1 MLNYIEDMGAKF
13 YNASGI
19 QKDPL
24 DIMKENG
31 VNFVRLRLYNNPG
44 NEICYTVDGI
54 TYNYKLPAN
63 YLNEEDVLDLA
74 RRAKNRNMKIELTF
88 HYSDFWTNGETQF
101 KPSAWKDLSFDQ
113 LKTAVYDY
121 SYNFLQ
127 KMNAQGTAP
136 DYVSIGNEIQAALL
150 FGDCD
155 NIDEVNGYASNDNMS
170 NVAALL
176 NQGRAAVR
184 ALCPK
189 AKVIMHLTLS
199 ENINTET
206 YKWFFDAMRSN
217 NLDYDIV
224 GTSYYPYWTNQRPTM
239 LTSLANTMYSRYGK
253 ETLIMEVGYSW
264 TQYRPSGR
272 YGGNYEGQLHLNGTS
287 YNEAT
292 EAVQKSFMQ
301 ELQTVI
307 KNNSHI
313 LGYLYWDPVM
323 VEQKVRNS
331 WIKSTWAFEKSGNKW
346 YEDGN
351 MVGNT
356 TWFDYEGKAL
366 PIFEA
371 IAEDKKII
379 IGDANDDGEISM
391 SDAKFI
397 VNYILGTPDPSFNT
411 EAADV
416 NGDGEIGMP
425 DVMYIVNYI
434 LNGKFPE
441 KE

>member
-1 MLNYIEDMGAKF
+1 
-13 YNASGI
+13 
-19 QKDPL
+19 
-24 DIMKENG
+24 
-31 VNFVRLRLYNNPG
+31 
-44 NEICYTVDGI
+44 
-54 TYNYKLPAN
+54 
-63 YLNEEDVLDLA
+63 
-74 RRAKNRNMKIELTF
+74 
-88 HYSDFWTNGETQF
+88 
-101 KPSAWKDLSFDQ
+101 
-113 LKTAVYDY
+113 
-121 SYNFLQ
+121 
-127 KMNAQGTAP
+127 
-136 DYVSIGNEIQAALL
+136 
-150 FGDCD
+150 
-155 NIDEVNGYASNDNMS
+155 
-170 NVAALL
+170 
-176 NQGRAAVR
+176 
-184 ALCPK
+184 
-189 AKVIMHLTLS
+189 
-199 ENINTET
+199 
-206 YKWFFDAMRSN
+206 
-217 NLDYDIV
+217 
-224 GTSYYPYWTNQRPTM
+224 
-239 LTSLANTMYSRYGK
+239 
-253 ETLIMEVGYSW
+253 
-264 TQYRPSGR
+264 
-272 YGGNYEGQLHLNGTS
+272 
-287 YNEAT
+287 
-292 EAVQKSFMQ
+292 MQ

-307 KNNSHI
+307 KSNSHI

-323 VEQKVRNS
+323 IEQKVNNS
-331 WIKSTWAFEKSGNKW
+331 WIKPTWAFKKSGNKW